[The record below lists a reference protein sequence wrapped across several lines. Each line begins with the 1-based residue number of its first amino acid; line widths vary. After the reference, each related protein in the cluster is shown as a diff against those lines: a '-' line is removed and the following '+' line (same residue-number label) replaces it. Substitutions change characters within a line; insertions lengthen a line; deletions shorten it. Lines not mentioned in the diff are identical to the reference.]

1 MRKFSKFL
9 AVVMLFSMILT
20 ACGSA
25 EKEVFDVDFAGTKG
39 GIDLEGANIVYKV
52 YVPSNYDVEN
62 QILGYEIDTIFADMA
77 KQRLEDVEKNLNCTF
92 ELLSGLGDPSEYFAA
107 AVSGVFISD
116 AAMGASGP
124 LVQAARLGA
133 LIGLSELDG
142 YIDYTNEAKWGYR
155 NMLEIMAYE
164 DDIYGLTPLLWPELS
179 VYVRDPLVVNEDII
193 AALGETDPRDY
204 IENKQW
210 TWDVFEECLGR
221 YYVEEGG
228 EVKHYSLTADAGM
241 FASMFTFSNGS
252 VYVEKNE
259 KGEYVSGLYTPEAM
273 KAMQRGIEIFNGP
286 NSHTICKQ
294 SYDVVTDNLI
304 SGKTVLGCLRSYE
317 IVGLRG
323 RIAREMTNFGLL
335 SWPHGPDVEPGY
347 IFGYYSNIHSCIAF
361 SRSSSQPEATAMAIS
376 ALYEPFEEYKTMD
389 DVIDFMTKTYFFD
402 RRDAEVYYGMYLNSN
417 YNYFNI
423 GMSGVIDGWITSN
436 QAVSTYL
443 ESQESV
449 IMESIEEYAAPA
461 LRGLEAIYGQE

>member
-1 MRKFSKFL
+1 MRKIAGFL
-9 AVVMLFSMILT
+9 FLIMLVSVFTS
-20 ACGSA
+20 ACGTS
-25 EKEVFDVDFAGTKG
+25 EKEVFDVDFVGSTG
-39 GIDLEGANIVYKV
+39 PVDLEGANIVYKIYLAESQV
-52 YVPSNYDVEN
+52 DTC
-62 QILGYEIDTIFADMA
+62 LGYEIDTIFADMA
-77 KQRLEDVEKNLNCTF
+77 YQRLQDVEKNLNCTF
-92 ELLSGLGDPSEYFAA
+92 ELLSGVGDPTEYLTA
-107 AVSGVFISD
+107 AVSGTFISD
-116 AAMGASGP
+116 VAMGASGP
-124 LVQAARLGA
+124 LVQAARVGM
-133 LIGLSELDG
+133 LIGLSELED

-179 VYVRDPLVVNEDII
+179 VYIRDPLVVNEDLI

-252 VYVEKNE
+252 TYVEKND

-286 NSHTICKQ
+286 NAHTICKQ
-294 SYDVVTDNLI
+294 SYDVSTDNLLT
-304 SGKTVLGCLRSYE
+304 GKTVLGALRSYE
-317 IVGLRG
+317 IVGVRG
-323 RIAREMTNFGLL
+323 KIAREMTNFGLL

-347 IFGYYSNIHSCIAF
+347 VFGYYSNIHSCIAF
-361 SRSSSQPEATAMAIS
+361 ARSSQQSEAAAIAIS

-402 RRDAEVYYGMYLNSN
+402 RRDAEIYYEMYINSY
-417 YNYFNI
+417 YNYFNE
-423 GMSGVIDGWITSN
+423 GMSGVIDGWLSSN
-436 QAVSTYL
+436 QPVSTYL
-443 ESQESV
+443 ESKESV
-449 IMESIEEYAAPA
+449 FAESIEKYAAPA
-461 LRGLEAIYGQE
+461 LRGLEAVYGQE